1 MSTPVISVTPA
12 AEVRITELLAL
23 KKTPLAL
30 RVYVV
35 GGGCSGMQ
43 YGFKFDQVTD
53 EDHIHQQGDVQVV
66 VDPFSLMYL
75 SGATVD
81 FQKNLT
87 GSAFTVTNPNATTTC
102 SCGASFSVGNY
113 D

>member
-1 MSTPVISVTPA
+1 MSAPMITVTTSA
-12 AEVRITELLAL
+12 KARLKELLAL
-23 KKTPLAL
+23 KKQPLAL

-43 YGFKFDQVTD
+43 YGFKFEQPTE
-53 EDHIHQQGDVQVV
+53 EDMVIEQDGVRVA

-75 SGATVD
+75 SGSEVD
-81 FQKNLT
+81 FKTNLT

-102 SCGASFSVGNY
+102 SCGSSFSVGGF